1 MSGLLSAEVT
11 GSFIRGEDPSKLVAA
26 VPTMTVF
33 LEGEIGQPEFEEIS
47 AQLRRFA
54 DRRVR
59 NVVLDFADVSH
70 VDFRIVRPLLA
81 RADSF
86 RALGGDI
93 KLCGLSPYLTAVV
106 RSTGTYEMFDTFVTV
121 AEAHASFSPS
131 K

>member
-1 MSGLLSAEVT
+1 MSELALQQEVNKY
-11 GSFIRGEDPSKLVAA
+11 IAP

-33 LEGEIGQPEFEEIS
+33 LEGEMGQPEFEEIS

-70 VDFRIVRPLLA
+70 IDYRIVRPLLA

-93 KLCGLSPYLTAVV
+93 KLCGLSPYLTAVI

-121 AEAHASFSPS
+121 AEAHASFSTS